1 MASSNGVFARVE
13 YGKSALRSSSVML
26 AGSHNGCRTL
36 PLQKRRF
43 PCPRHK
49 IAPLADGVIMRGRM
63 WGKAKCLSYVS
74 RWFRLFR
81 KGPLERVGLLC
92 LRQLRTACCR
102 SGGVGMEKHRQPFR
116 IPMKWGLRDGGR
128 RIGAL
133 PALFAC
139 HAAPASARHCLLAR
153 RGVRDGLR
161 STIGNRVYPNP
172 VPGVRI
178 SPSPPVFTLDTDRE
192 PDSLKAQGSLCL
204 HLLCARVHTARA
216 HRRSRMLPR
225 CGRFRTGQPLW
236 GSLGIP
242 PPPPNKTASAI
253 GSAGRL
259 ALGRAGRLTRESFSI
274 GCGGLAK
281 CWVLL
286 RQGSCRAHAECCLK
300 VRGCCFLRRRYGF
313 HA

>member
-1 MASSNGVFARVE
+1 MEIV
-13 YGKSALRSSSVML
+13 
-26 AGSHNGCRTL
+26 CTL
-36 PLQKRRF
+36 TRYREFESP
-43 PCPRHK
+43 P
-49 IAPLADGVIMRGRM
+49 
-63 WGKAKCLSYVS
+63 
-74 RWFRLFR
+74 
-81 KGPLERVGLLC
+81 
-92 LRQLRTACCR
+92 LRQFLRLIQIGSRTA
-102 SGGVGMEKHRQPFR
+102 
-116 IPMKWGLRDGGR
+116 
-128 RIGAL
+128 A
-133 PALFAC
+133 
-139 HAAPASARHCLLAR
+139 
-153 RGVRDGLR
+153 
-161 STIGNRVYPNP
+161 T
-172 VPGVRI
+172 
-178 SPSPPVFTLDTDRE
+178 PPT
-192 PDSLKAQGSLCL
+192 PSLKAQGSLCL